1 MPIDQA
7 ESNASEIV
15 ENAQVNDHEPTNE
28 ELLGLLGDDE
38 VQEQPR
44 EVPEA
49 PQENPLSQKFAELSK
64 MESKYQKQIRE
75 LKEKIN
81 HYEDEGSNKAD
92 PETLMSDLRKEF
104 SKNPIKFLQEK
115 FESSYDDISDFI
127 VNEGSRVKEFE
138 ANEKV
143 SSLESQ
149 IQSLQERLENKDK
162 EEKESRLNKQ
172 VEKFKSDLSNYAE
185 SRGEEYGLVSKLGE
199 IDTVY
204 EVMSKYHEEHG
215 KNLSHDEALKMVE
228 SHFEE
233 KLKAISGLDKVK
245 NIFNVDNGVRSELKR
260 TQTNPSFNTND
271 TITNEFVSPYSEA
284 DLEELSDEERF
295 ELAKKLF

>member
-1 MPIDQA
+1 MQIDQA
-7 ESNASEIV
+7 ESSASEIV

-38 VQEQPR
+38 VQEQPK
-44 EVPEA
+44 EAPET

-81 HYEDEGSNKAD
+81 HYEDEGSSKAD

-228 SHFEE
+228 THFEE

-245 NIFNVDNGVRSELKR
+245 NIFNVDNGIRSELKR